1 MKRKSIDADNI
12 LRDLSFYHYLVQ
24 YQGDIKGEIGQYPDY
39 NVIIIDNQYAIVSV
53 KRDVEIN
60 VGEPYF
66 STIVYVKLAE
76 FYTLQQISP
85 IEASGANFLQ
95 LDLPLSLTGKG
106 VDVAIIDT
114 GIDYLNEEFMTLN
127 GETRIECIWD
137 QTSISAKE
145 VEGLEVPFGTIY
157 MKEDIQRAIN
167 EYKGGRNP
175 YEIVPTVDEIGHGT
189 NCAGIIGATG
199 KNSNLKGVVPNC
211 DFVVVK
217 LMEDYS
223 FKDRF
228 KAPIPVYN
236 ITAVFAA
243 LEFIYRYA
251 IRRFKPMIIYFP
263 LGCNLG
269 SHEGDGF
276 LDQYI
281 GTISINRGIALVT
294 GAGNQRAKGEHTS
307 GRIFRVGEISEVE
320 IDVSPEKKDLWVEVW
335 VDKPNIMSLQIISP
349 SGESSG
355 VMNALLNFVGVYTF
369 IFEKTS
375 IKVNYFLPEVNTGD
389 ELIRIRF
396 YDLQPGI
403 WKLRLIGNLILDG
416 IYDIWML
423 QSDLT
428 PGTARFTPSDPYGT
442 FTNPS
447 NSRYI
452 IKAAAYNQN
461 NNNITSYSGVDFV
474 DNFANVMI
482 DVAAGGVNAV
492 TVAPNNQIAVVN
504 GTSVAAAI
512 VAGACAMLFQWG
524 IIDGNEPYMYAIT
537 LKTYLARGA
546 RKRSGDVYPN
556 PQWGYGMLNIVY
568 MFQSIT

>member
-1 MKRKSIDADNI
+1 MKRKSIDTDNI

-39 NVIIIDNQYAIVSV
+39 NVIILDDQYAIVSV

-66 STIVYVKLAE
+66 STVVYVKLAE

-95 LDLPLSLTGKG
+95 LDLPLNLTGKG
-106 VDVAIIDT
+106 VNVAIIDT
-114 GIDYLNEEFMTLN
+114 GIDYLNEEFITLS

-137 QTSISAKE
+137 QTSISIKE
-145 VEGLEVPFGTIY
+145 VDDLPVPFGTVY
-157 MKEDIQRAIN
+157 TKSDIQQAIN
-167 EYKGGRNP
+167 VHKGGGNP

-199 KNSNLKGVVPNC
+199 KNPNLKGVVPDC

-223 FKDRF
+223 FRDRF

-236 ITAVFAA
+236 ITAIFAA

-251 IRRFKPMIIYFP
+251 LRRFKPMIIYFP

-269 SHEGDGF
+269 SHEGDDF

-294 GAGNQRAKGEHTS
+294 GAGNQRAKGEHSS
-307 GRIFRVGEISEVE
+307 GRIFQAGEISEVE

-335 VDKPNIMSLQIISP
+335 VDVPNIMSLEIISP

-355 VMNALLNFVGVYTF
+355 VMNAFLNFVGVYTF
-369 IFEKTS
+369 IFEITS

-416 IYDIWML
+416 IYDVWML

-428 PGTARFTPSDPYGT
+428 PGIARFTPSDPYGT

-447 NSRYI
+447 NSKYV

-461 NNNITSYSGVDFV
+461 NNNITNYSGVDFV
-474 DNFANVMI
+474 DNYANMI
-482 DVAAGGVNAV
+482 DIAAGGVNAL
-492 TVAPNNQIAVVN
+492 TVAPNNQISIVN

-524 IIDGNEPYMYAIT
+524 IVEGNEPYMYAVT

-546 RKRSGDVYPN
+546 RERSGDVYPN
-556 PQWGYGMLNIVY
+556 PQWGYGMLSIVY
-568 MFQSIT
+568 MFQNIT